1 MSEWKLIKTKKDIDE
16 LMEYFY
22 GFHDTCINSISYV
35 SGNKVNEDRSMVF
48 GTLDDYKLNIVFD
61 SQWKSQIE
69 LCFTGVRRMHL
80 VGLEDN
86 YSNDIFD
93 ASISFYNNILP
104 SKHFVPKKVIVW
116 ADDSNFDIKDIDNS
130 LSEPSITYIIA
141 HELKWRKID

>member
-1 MSEWKLIKTKKDIDE
+1 MLEWKLIQTQKDIDE

-35 SGNKVNEDRSMVF
+35 SGNKVNEDKSMIF
-48 GTLDDYKLNIVFD
+48 GMIEDYKLNIVFD
-61 SQWKSQIE
+61 SQWKNQIE

-86 YSNDIFD
+86 YSNEILG
-93 ASISFYNNILP
+93 ASISFYKNILP
-104 SKHFVPKKVIVW
+104 SRFNAPSKVIVW
-116 ADDSNFDIKDIDNS
+116 SDDSYFDIKNVDNS
-130 LSEPSITYIIA
+130 LTEPSITYVIA